1 MSDAEPVRLAHL
13 SCIHC
18 GAAQFDADLL
28 SATVA
33 NINRSRPDL
42 VLVAGNLTEH
52 GYEWEY
58 EEAQGY
64 LDQIEAPLIVVPGSD
79 DSRNVGFVH
88 YEHLFGDRYRAHR
101 LELPNARS
109 RAIDTD
115 GVTVVALDSSEPD
128 LADGRIG
135 REWYPWLRERL
146 DAPTDVKVVL
156 LHHHVVA
163 IPGAGREAT
172 VIQDAGDMLALLS
185 ELAVDVILTGSRHV
199 PFFWGLNGILICNSG
214 AAGSRAVR
222 GTVPPSWNELEID
235 AERIR
240 IHLHYEDGSRQLAA
254 VRSRA
259 KRLLARAGFSVTDEF
274 FASNHL
280 PVG

>member
-1 MSDAEPVRLAHL
+1 MSDGDPVRLAHL

-18 GAAQFDADLL
+18 GAAEFDADLV
-28 SATVA
+28 SATVDR
-33 NINRSRPDL
+33 INRSRPDL

-58 EEAQGY
+58 EEARGY
-64 LDQIEAPLIVVPGSD
+64 LDRIEAPMMVVPGSD

-88 YEHLFGDRYRAHR
+88 YQHHFGARHKAHR
-101 LELPNARS
+101 LELSDSRR
-109 RAIDTD
+109 RAIDTE

-135 REWYPWLRERL
+135 REWYPWLREQL
-146 DAPTDVKVVL
+146 AVSTDIKVVL

-163 IPGAGREAT
+163 IPGAGREAA
-172 VIQDAGDMLALLS
+172 VIEDAGDVLALLS
-185 ELAVDVILTGSRHV
+185 ELAVDIILTGSRHV
-199 PFFWGLNGILICNSG
+199 PFFWGLNGMLVCNSG
-214 AAGSRAVR
+214 TAGSRRVR
-222 GTVPPSWNELEID
+222 GTVPPSWNEIEID
-235 AERIR
+235 GDRIR
-240 IHLHYEDGSRQLAA
+240 IHLHYEDGTRQLAA

-259 KRLLARAGFSVTDEF
+259 KRLIARAHFTVTDDF